1 MRCSC
6 EVTGT
11 ICSPAPTGVL
21 SAANLE
27 RPLHPSTVHSFPNSV
42 GLLLLA
48 VTLTSARTPCFPLP
62 GPACFVWDCCYYSAF
77 SLALPQSLRGFFTSV
92 RRKAV
97 GYSHT
102 APITS

>member
-11 ICSPAPTGVL
+11 ICSPAPTGAL

-27 RPLHPSTVHSFPNSV
+27 RPLHPSTVHSFPNSA

-48 VTLTSARTPCFPLP
+48 VTLTSGRTPCFPLP
-62 GPACFVWDCCYYSAF
+62 GPVCFVWDCCYYSAF
-77 SLALPQSLRGFFTSV
+77 SLARPQSLRGFFTSV
-92 RRKAV
+92 QRKR
-97 GYSHT
+97 SEEHT
-102 APITS
+102 SELQ